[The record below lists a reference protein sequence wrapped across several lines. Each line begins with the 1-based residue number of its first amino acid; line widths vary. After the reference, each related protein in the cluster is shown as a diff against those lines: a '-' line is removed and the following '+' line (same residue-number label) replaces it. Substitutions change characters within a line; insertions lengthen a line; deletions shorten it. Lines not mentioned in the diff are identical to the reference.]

1 MKKIIVYISIVIA
14 GISLNGCSDL
24 DTYPGS
30 SMSQS
35 IFWQTEAHAK
45 EGLMGV
51 YALLRGNAFYAQ
63 HYWYNDVYGCI
74 ANTHGNQAMNI
85 GTYTDRDSYVQSK
98 WENMYEGVQ
107 RANAVIRNVSNMSLD
122 EETKAGFIAEAKFLR
137 ALFYF
142 NLLDFFGGVPYYDE
156 TTDVNSEYANM
167 KKPRSSAEEIRSYI
181 LNDLNAAISGLRVTW
196 PTADYGRA
204 TKGAAYAQ
212 RGKVYLYNKEWK
224 KAIVDFEEV
233 VYNKSNNY
241 GYALDADYARIF
253 KLYNGAKSTEMIFA
267 VQNKGGSGNNYGMP
281 MNNVLGN
288 RGSFGPGGG
297 SIYPSPELVDMYEKP
312 DGSPFDWEE
321 IFPGFNT
328 TPVEN
333 GQRAAKRQEYLCVEM
348 ASSGAIVGMR
358 NADTTK
364 ILDAYRN
371 RDPRLMATVIVP
383 YSNYVGWV
391 NNQPKNLM
399 IALDG
404 YKQGVLNAGTLY
416 WDYSNIQNGF
426 WRKFVAEGNLD
437 GALTSRD
444 HTPFEFPVIRY
455 ADVLLMLAEAYNED
469 GQLDKAVIEL
479 NKVRARESVNL
490 PGLNSGAT
498 WLEVTTKEQMAAR
511 IRKERAV
518 ELAGEGLR
526 FSDLRRWGFNIAYE
540 ETAGKGYAKN
550 IYGENLYLR
559 TFTER
564 DLLWPIP
571 AVEIERNPALKE
583 QQNPGW

>member
-14 GISLNGCSDL
+14 GISLNGCFDL

-35 IFWQTEAHAK
+35 IFWQTEAHAR
-45 EGLMGV
+45 EGLMGI
-51 YALLRGNAFYAQ
+51 YALLRNNNCYGEQ
-63 HYWYNDVYGCI
+63 YWYNDVYGCI
-74 ANTHGNQAMNI
+74 SNSFSNQAVNN
-85 GTYTDRDSYVQSK
+85 GTYTSRDSYVQDK
-98 WENMYEGVQ
+98 WQYMYEGVQ
-107 RANAVIRNVSNMSLD
+107 RTNSVIRNVSGMSLD
-122 EETKAGFIAEAKFLR
+122 ESAQTELIAEAKFLR

-156 TTDVNSEYANM
+156 TTEVNAEYADM
-167 KKPRSSAEEIRSYI
+167 KKPGSTAEEIRSHI
-181 LNDLNAAISGLRVTW
+181 LSDLNAAVSGLRAAW
-196 PTADYGRA
+196 PNADYGRA

-224 KAIVDFEEV
+224 NAIADFEEV
-233 VYNKSNNY
+233 VYNKSDNY

-253 KLYNGAKSTEMIFA
+253 KLYNGAKSTEMIFS
-267 VQNKGGSGNNYGMP
+267 VQNKGGPDAYGM
-281 MNNVLGN
+281 MFNTRYGN

-297 SIYPSPELVDMYEKP
+297 ALYPSPELIDMYEKP

-321 IFPGFNT
+321 IFPGYNT

-333 GQRAAKRQEYLCVEM
+333 GQREAKRQDCLCVEM
-348 ASSGAIVGMR
+348 DNGVIVGMR
-358 NADTTK
+358 NADTAK
-364 ILDAYRN
+364 ILNAYRN
-371 RDPRLMATVIVP
+371 RDSRLMATAIVP

-391 NNQPKNLM
+391 NNAPKNLM

-404 YKQGVLNAGTLY
+404 YKQGILNSGTLY
-416 WDYSNIQNGF
+416 WDAGNIHNCF
-426 WRKFVAEGNLD
+426 YRKFVAEGNLD
-437 GALTSRD
+437 GALTNRD

-455 ADVLLMLAEAYNED
+455 ADVLMMLAEAYNED

-479 NKVRARESVNL
+479 NRVRARESVNL
-490 PGLNSGAT
+490 PGLNSGAA
-498 WLEVTTKEQMAAR
+498 WLAVTTKEQMAER

-526 FSDLRRWGFNIAYE
+526 FSDLRRWGFEVAYG

-550 IYGENLYLR
+550 IYGENLYAR
-559 TFTER
+559 QFTKR
-564 DLLWPIP
+564 DLLWPVP
-571 AVEIERNPALKE
+571 AVEIERNPALE
-583 QQNPGW
+583 NQQNPDW